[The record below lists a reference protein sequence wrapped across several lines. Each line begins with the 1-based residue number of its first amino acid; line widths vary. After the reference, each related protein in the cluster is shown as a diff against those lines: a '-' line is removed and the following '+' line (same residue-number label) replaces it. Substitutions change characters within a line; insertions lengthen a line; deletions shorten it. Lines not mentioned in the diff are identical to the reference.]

1 MAKNMTDRK
10 RNAGRSQVAEPKTTG
25 QVQVEKS
32 DKPTTR
38 DEHRSTKTAVKTSAA
53 TQPAAKSTK
62 TAPREERRPA
72 KTESKATNRRD
83 AKGNTSIAT
92 RWRNN
97 KVGRFIYDAYYELR
111 YKVTWPTTR
120 EALNMT
126 VAVLVICAILG
137 AILSLFDLGLYNIFI
152 KLIGS

>member
-1 MAKNMTDRK
+1 MTDRK
-10 RNAGRSQVAEPKTTG
+10 RNTGRSQVAEPKTTG

-32 DKPTTR
+32 DKLTAK
-38 DEHRSTKTAVKTSAA
+38 DERRSTKTAVKTNEPVQA
-53 TQPAAKSTK
+53 TGKNTK
-62 TAPREERRPA
+62 TVVRDERRPA
-72 KTESKATNRRD
+72 KTESKSTNRRD

-137 AILSLFDLGLYNIFI
+137 AILSLFDLGLYNLFI
-152 KLIGS
+152 KLIG

>member
-1 MAKNMTDRK
+1 MTDRK

-25 QVQVEKS
+25 QTQVEKS
-32 DKPTTR
+32 DKLPTR
-38 DEHRSTKTAVKTSAA
+38 DERRATKTAVKTSELA
-53 TQPAAKSTK
+53 PPPPVGKSTRTVVRDERKSTRVDSK
-62 TAPREERRPA
+62 T
-72 KTESKATNRRD
+72 TNRRD

-137 AILSLFDLGLYNIFI
+137 AILSLFDLGLYNLFI

>member
-25 QVQVEKS
+25 QTQVEKS
-32 DKPTTR
+32 DKLTTR
-38 DEHRSTKTAVKTSAA
+38 DERHATKTAVKTNVL
-53 TQPAAKSTK
+53 PPPVGKSTRTVVRDEHK
-62 TAPREERRPA
+62 PT
-72 KTESKATNRRD
+72 KVDNKATNRRD

-137 AILSLFDLGLYNIFI
+137 AILSLFDLGLYNLFI

>member
-1 MAKNMTDRK
+1 MTDRK

-25 QVQVEKS
+25 QIQVEKS
-32 DKPTTR
+32 DKLTTR
-38 DEHRSTKTAVKTSAA
+38 DERRTTKTAVKTSEVA
-53 TQPAAKSTK
+53 PPPVKGTK
-62 TAPREERRPA
+62 TTTPRDER
-72 KTESKATNRRD
+72 KSSKSDGKSTNRRD
-83 AKGNTSIAT
+83 TRGNNSIAT

-97 KVGRFIYDAYYELR
+97 RVGRFIYDAYYELR

-137 AILSLFDLGLYNIFI
+137 AILSLFDLGLYNLFI